1 MKDREL
7 GEAFE
12 KIKGLEHEVRR
23 LLDLN
28 RNYAQELSMLA
39 RENRFLQ
46 EELSR
51 LRVPPPSVVTI
62 NNTGETRAAPQAT
75 KYHDKVEQTLNMYD
89 KTHERQI

>member
-1 MKDREL
+1 MDHQNTKLENELREKSLRLEQVDRQYADALYLKDREL

-39 RENRFLQ
+39 RENRFL
-46 EELSR
+46 
-51 LRVPPPSVVTI
+51 
-62 NNTGETRAAPQAT
+62 
-75 KYHDKVEQTLNMYD
+75 
-89 KTHERQI
+89 